1 MEKNYYIQINETT
14 RTIMLDTCNVF
25 EAVRILNFFQGG
37 MSVLKRGMNVK
48 SIELYKIGE
57 PLLKRILI

>member
-14 RTIMLDTCNVF
+14 RTIMLDACNVF

-37 MSVLKRGMNVK
+37 MSVLKRNMNVK

-57 PLLKRILI
+57 PLPKRILI

>member
-1 MEKNYYIQINETT
+1 MGKNYYIQINETT

-37 MSVLKRGMNVK
+37 MSVLKRDMNVK

-57 PLLKRILI
+57 PLPKRILI

>member
-37 MSVLKRGMNVK
+37 MSVLKRDMNVK

-57 PLLKRILI
+57 PLPKRILI